1 MLSTTPSSTMRA
13 LHHSPLHHAPIHH
26 SPLHHSSLHHAC
38 SSPLPP
44 PPCVLFT
51 TASTMRALHHSL
63 HSTTP
68 HFTSPHSPLHHS
80 PLRHSPLRH
89 SPFYHSTT
97 HHAPRCSS
105 VACLGV
111 FPPSSWR
118 TLSAHYSN
126 SPLTIH
132 NFQFSLKGSRD
143 YGKYFDSYVRFI
155 VLSAQERNKEMCNH
169 GNKYTYKFCVHK
181 KKHII

>member
-1 MLSTTPSSTMRA
+1 MSLSPPLTPLHQTPSPNHIINSTTS
-13 LHHSPLHHAPIHH
+13 
-26 SPLHHSSLHHAC
+26 
-38 SSPLPP
+38 
-44 PPCVLFT
+44 
-51 TASTMRALHHSL
+51 
-63 HSTTP
+63 
-68 HFTSPHSPLHHS
+68 TSPHSTPTTLLHPLHT
-80 PLRHSPLRH
+80 LH